1 MSTIPAPSPVSVRH
15 VSHSHIYGLM
25 QGAMTMASVWAD
37 RIVKRRELR
46 DLLAQ
51 DNRVLRDVGLPRD
64 VIMREAFK
72 AFWRA

>member
-1 MSTIPAPSPVSVRH
+1 MSTLNTPIHAPTRH
-15 VSHSHIYGLM
+15 VSHSPILGTL
-25 QGAMTMASVWAD
+25 QTAVSTVFVWAD

-46 DLLAQ
+46 DLLMQ
-51 DNRVLRDVGLPRD
+51 DDRILADIGLPRD